1 MESSNVE
8 GYNLMPTTYSLMIQ
22 SIVYLICGII
32 GLIGLQDSRLTDIEQ
47 TSINILGFTIIILS
61 ISMMLLF
68 RENWKRVTKYIALKT
83 PFIGDYI
90 LNKVMK
96 SLPDNTYVEMKY
108 KKEVT
113 EYLYLNNY
121 ILGIKELIPN
131 YHLYWESKYYIKN

>member
-22 SIVYLICGII
+22 SVVYLICGII

-47 TSINILGFTIIILS
+47 TSINILGFTVIILS

-68 RENWKRVTKYIALKT
+68 RENWKRVAKYLALKT

-121 ILGIKELIPN
+121 ILGIKELN
-131 YHLYWESKYYIKN
+131 YP